1 MKTIPGSIEQGAAI
15 VRSAARH
22 ISNPNDY
29 DSLVDIAASAQCV
42 LIGEASHGTHEFYA
56 TRADLTRSLV
66 AEKGFRAIALEAD
79 WPDTFRVHRFVTGR
93 EQAKNAEERLG
104 DFRRFPACMWRNTVM
119 VEFVAWLREWNARNQ
134 NAAGIYGMDLYSMH
148 RSIESVLEY
157 LDKNDPSAARRARDR
172 YACFEHFSV
181 EPQLYGQ
188 ATVIRGKEPCEDE
201 VTEQLVEMR
210 RKYREFISRDGHIA
224 EEEFFSAEQNARLVM
239 NAERYY
245 RAMFHGRDESWN
257 LRDSHM
263 FETFKQIVDYLD
275 GGRAKVIVWAHNS
288 HLGDARATEMS
299 ERGGLNLGQLVREK
313 FGRGAFNIGF
323 STYSGTVTAASD
335 WGEPAERKRV
345 RPGLRDSY
353 EELFHATGVPR
364 FWLDLRAENESND
377 LLGKARLQRAIGVIY
392 RSETER
398 WSHYFA
404 ARLPQQFDAMIH
416 LDQSCA
422 LQPLERT
429 SEWDRGELPETWRK
443 HCDGQ
448 HLFSLLRPAVKRRSR
463 DMSLAFL
470 IWHQKLR
477 RSGMFATR
485 SLLAWG
491 TFRNPATRLGGFIS
505 APERAVRCVRSAT
518 D

>member
-93 EQAKNAEERLG
+93 EQAKNAEEALR
-104 DFRRFPACMWRNTVM
+104 DFRRFPAWMWRNTVM

-263 FETFKQIVDYLD
+263 FETLNELFAHLDSGSAKIV
-275 GGRAKVIVWAHNS
+275 VWAHNS

-299 ERGGLNLGQLVREK
+299 ARGELNVGQLVRER
-313 FGRGAFNIGF
+313 FGRRAYAIGF

-335 WGEPAERKRV
+335 WGGPAERKRV
-345 RPGLRDSY
+345 RPGLRGSY
-353 EELFHATGVPR
+353 EELFHATGIPA
-364 FWLDLRAENESND
+364 FWLSLAEQDESTALLMNE
-377 LLGKARLQRAIGVIY
+377 RLQRAIGVIY
-392 RSETER
+392 RPETER
-398 WSHYFA
+398 FSHYFE
-404 ARLPQQFDAMIH
+404 ARLPEQFDAIIH
-416 LDQSCA
+416 FDQTRA
-422 LQPLERT
+422 LEPLERA
-429 SEWDRGELPETWRK
+429 SEWERGELPETY
-443 HCDGQ
+443 
-448 HLFSLLRPAVKRRSR
+448 P
-463 DMSLAFL
+463 
-470 IWHQKLR
+470 
-477 RSGMFATR
+477 SG
-485 SLLAWG
+485 
-491 TFRNPATRLGGFIS
+491 
-505 APERAVRCVRSAT
+505 V
-518 D
+518 

>member
-93 EQAKNAEERLG
+93 EQAKNAEEALR
-104 DFRRFPACMWRNTVM
+104 DFRRFPAWMWRNTVM

-201 VTEQLVEMR
+201 VIEQLVEIR
-210 RKYREFISRDGHIA
+210 RKYREFISRNGHIA

-263 FETFKQIVDYLD
+263 FETLNELFAHLDSGSAKIV
-275 GGRAKVIVWAHNS
+275 VWAHNS

-299 ERGGLNLGQLVREK
+299 ARGELNVGQLVRER
-313 FGRGAFNIGF
+313 FGRRAYAIGF

-335 WGEPAERKRV
+335 WGGPAERKRV
-345 RPGLRDSY
+345 RAGLRGSY
-353 EELFHATGVPR
+353 EELFHATGIPA
-364 FWLDLRAENESND
+364 FWLSLGEQNESTT
-377 LLGKARLQRAIGVIY
+377 LLMNERLQRAIGVIY
-392 RSETER
+392 RPETER
-398 WSHYFA
+398 FSHYFES
-404 ARLPQQFDAMIH
+404 RLPEQFDAIIH
-416 LDQSCA
+416 FDQTRA
-422 LQPLERT
+422 LEPLERT
-429 SEWDRGELPETWRK
+429 SEWERGELPETY
-443 HCDGQ
+443 
-448 HLFSLLRPAVKRRSR
+448 P
-463 DMSLAFL
+463 
-470 IWHQKLR
+470 
-477 RSGMFATR
+477 SG
-485 SLLAWG
+485 
-491 TFRNPATRLGGFIS
+491 
-505 APERAVRCVRSAT
+505 V
-518 D
+518 

>member
-93 EQAKNAEERLG
+93 EQAKNAEEALR
-104 DFRRFPACMWRNTVM
+104 DFRRFPAWMWRNTVM

-263 FETFKQIVDYLD
+263 FETLNELFAHLDSGSAKIV
-275 GGRAKVIVWAHNS
+275 VWAHNS

-299 ERGGLNLGQLVREK
+299 ARGELNVGQLVRER
-313 FGRGAFNIGF
+313 FGRRAYAIGF

-335 WGEPAERKRV
+335 WGGPAERKRV
-345 RPGLRDSY
+345 RAGLRGSY
-353 EELFHATGVPR
+353 EELFHATGIPA
-364 FWLDLRAENESND
+364 FWLSLGEQNESTT
-377 LLGKARLQRAIGVIY
+377 LLMNERLQRAIGVIY
-392 RSETER
+392 RPETER
-398 WSHYFA
+398 FSHYFES
-404 ARLPQQFDAMIH
+404 RLPEQFDAIIH
-416 LDQSCA
+416 FDQTRA
-422 LQPLERT
+422 LEPLERA
-429 SEWDRGELPETWRK
+429 SEWERGELAETY
-443 HCDGQ
+443 
-448 HLFSLLRPAVKRRSR
+448 P
-463 DMSLAFL
+463 
-470 IWHQKLR
+470 
-477 RSGMFATR
+477 SG
-485 SLLAWG
+485 
-491 TFRNPATRLGGFIS
+491 
-505 APERAVRCVRSAT
+505 V
-518 D
+518 

>member
-263 FETFKQIVDYLD
+263 FETLNELFAHLDSGPAKIV
-275 GGRAKVIVWAHNS
+275 VWAHNS
-288 HLGDARATEMS
+288 HLGDARATEMAH
-299 ERGGLNLGQLVREK
+299 RGELNVGQLVREK
-313 FGRGAFNIGF
+313 FGRDSVLVGF
-323 STYSGTVTAASD
+323 TTHHGTVTAASD
-335 WGEPAERKRV
+335 WDGPAERKRV
-345 RPGLRDSY
+345 RPALLGSYETQFHAAKLPRFLLTWRDAPTAARELRD
-353 EELFHATGVPR
+353 
-364 FWLDLRAENESND
+364 
-377 LLGKARLQRAIGVIY
+377 ARLERAIGVIY
-392 RSETER
+392 RPDTER
-398 WSHYFA
+398 GSHYFH
-404 ARLPQQFDAMIH
+404 ARLPDQFDAVLH
-416 LDQSCA
+416 FDETRA
-422 LQPLERT
+422 VEPLERT
-429 SEWDRGELPETWRK
+429 AEWDASEVPE
-443 HCDGQ
+443 
-448 HLFSLLRPAVKRRSR
+448 
-463 DMSLAFL
+463 
-470 IWHQKLR
+470 
-477 RSGMFATR
+477 
-485 SLLAWG
+485 
-491 TFRNPATRLGGFIS
+491 
-505 APERAVRCVRSAT
+505 
-518 D
+518 

>member
-93 EQAKNAEERLG
+93 EQAKNAEEALR
-104 DFRRFPACMWRNTVM
+104 DFRRFPAWMWRNTVM

-157 LDKNDPSAARRARDR
+157 L
-172 YACFEHFSV
+172 

-201 VTEQLVEMR
+201 VIEQLVEIR
-210 RKYREFISRDGHIA
+210 RKYREFISRNGHIA

-263 FETFKQIVDYLD
+263 FETLNELFAHLDSGSAKIV
-275 GGRAKVIVWAHNS
+275 VWAHNS

-299 ERGGLNLGQLVREK
+299 ARGELNVGQLVRER
-313 FGRGAFNIGF
+313 FGRRAYAIGF

-335 WGEPAERKRV
+335 WGGPAERKRV
-345 RPGLRDSY
+345 RAGLRGSY
-353 EELFHATGVPR
+353 EELFHATGIPA
-364 FWLDLRAENESND
+364 FWLSLGEQNESTT
-377 LLGKARLQRAIGVIY
+377 LLMNERLQRAIGVIY
-392 RSETER
+392 RPETER
-398 WSHYFA
+398 FSHYFES
-404 ARLPQQFDAMIH
+404 RLPEQFDAIIH
-416 LDQSCA
+416 FDQTRA
-422 LQPLERT
+422 LEPLERT
-429 SEWDRGELPETWRK
+429 SEWERDELPETY
-443 HCDGQ
+443 
-448 HLFSLLRPAVKRRSR
+448 P
-463 DMSLAFL
+463 
-470 IWHQKLR
+470 
-477 RSGMFATR
+477 SG
-485 SLLAWG
+485 
-491 TFRNPATRLGGFIS
+491 
-505 APERAVRCVRSAT
+505 V
-518 D
+518 

>member
-93 EQAKNAEERLG
+93 EQANSAEEALR
-104 DFRRFPACMWRNTVM
+104 DFRRFPAWMWRNTVM
-119 VEFVAWLREWNARNQ
+119 VEFVAWLREWNAHNNNS
-134 NAAGIYGMDLYSMH
+134 NAAGIYGIDLYSMH

-157 LDKNDPSAARRARDR
+157 LEKNDPAAARRARDR

-201 VTEQLVEMR
+201 VIEQLVEIR
-210 RKYREFISRDGHIA
+210 RKYREFISRNGHIA

-239 NAERYY
+239 NAERCY

-263 FETFKQIVDYLD
+263 FETLNELFAHLDSGSAKIV
-275 GGRAKVIVWAHNS
+275 VWAHNS

-299 ERGGLNLGQLVREK
+299 ARGELNVGQLVRER
-313 FGRGAFNIGF
+313 FGRRAYAIGF

-335 WGEPAERKRV
+335 WGGPAERKRV
-345 RPGLRDSY
+345 RPGLRGSY
-353 EELFHATGVPR
+353 EELFHATGIPA
-364 FWLDLRAENESND
+364 FWLSLAEQDESTALLMNE
-377 LLGKARLQRAIGVIY
+377 RLQRAIGVIY
-392 RSETER
+392 RPETER
-398 WSHYFA
+398 FSHYFE
-404 ARLPQQFDAMIH
+404 ARLPEQFDAIIH
-416 LDQSCA
+416 FDETRA
-422 LQPLERT
+422 LEPLERA
-429 SEWDRGELPETWRK
+429 SEWERGELPETY
-443 HCDGQ
+443 
-448 HLFSLLRPAVKRRSR
+448 P
-463 DMSLAFL
+463 
-470 IWHQKLR
+470 
-477 RSGMFATR
+477 SG
-485 SLLAWG
+485 
-491 TFRNPATRLGGFIS
+491 
-505 APERAVRCVRSAT
+505 V
-518 D
+518 

>member
-93 EQAKNAEERLG
+93 EQAKNAEEALR
-104 DFRRFPACMWRNTVM
+104 DFRRFPAWMWRNTVM

-263 FETFKQIVDYLD
+263 FETLNELFAHLDSGSAKIV
-275 GGRAKVIVWAHNS
+275 VWAHNS

-299 ERGGLNLGQLVREK
+299 ARGELNVGQLVRER
-313 FGRGAFNIGF
+313 FGRRAYAIGF

-335 WGEPAERKRV
+335 WGGPAERKRV
-345 RPGLRDSY
+345 RAGLRGSY
-353 EELFHATGVPR
+353 EELFHATGIPA
-364 FWLDLRAENESND
+364 FWLSLGEQNESTT
-377 LLGKARLQRAIGVIY
+377 LLMNERLQRAIGVIY
-392 RSETER
+392 RPETER
-398 WSHYFA
+398 FSHYFES
-404 ARLPQQFDAMIH
+404 RLPEQFDAIIH
-416 LDQSCA
+416 FDQTRA
-422 LQPLERT
+422 LEPLERA
-429 SEWDRGELPETWRK
+429 SEWERGELPETYPR
-443 HCDGQ
+443 G
-448 HLFSLLRPAVKRRSR
+448 V
-463 DMSLAFL
+463 
-470 IWHQKLR
+470 
-477 RSGMFATR
+477 
-485 SLLAWG
+485 
-491 TFRNPATRLGGFIS
+491 
-505 APERAVRCVRSAT
+505 
-518 D
+518 

>member
-93 EQAKNAEERLG
+93 EQAKNAEEALR
-104 DFRRFPACMWRNTVM
+104 DFSRFPAWMWRNTVM

-134 NAAGIYGMDLYSMH
+134 NAGGIYGMDLYSMH

-263 FETFKQIVDYLD
+263 FETLNELFAHLDSGSAKIV
-275 GGRAKVIVWAHNS
+275 VWAHNS

-299 ERGGLNLGQLVREK
+299 ARGELNVGQLVRER
-313 FGRGAFNIGF
+313 FGRRAYAIGF

-335 WGEPAERKRV
+335 WGGPAERKRV
-345 RPGLRDSY
+345 RAGLRGSY
-353 EELFHATGVPR
+353 EELFHATGIPA
-364 FWLDLRAENESND
+364 FWLSLGEQNESTT
-377 LLGKARLQRAIGVIY
+377 LLMNERLQRAIGVIY
-392 RSETER
+392 RPETER
-398 WSHYFA
+398 FSHYFES
-404 ARLPQQFDAMIH
+404 RLPEQFDAIIH
-416 LDQSCA
+416 FDQTRA
-422 LQPLERT
+422 LEPLERA
-429 SEWDRGELPETWRK
+429 SEWERGELPETY
-443 HCDGQ
+443 
-448 HLFSLLRPAVKRRSR
+448 P
-463 DMSLAFL
+463 
-470 IWHQKLR
+470 
-477 RSGMFATR
+477 SG
-485 SLLAWG
+485 
-491 TFRNPATRLGGFIS
+491 
-505 APERAVRCVRSAT
+505 V
-518 D
+518 

>member
-93 EQAKNAEERLG
+93 EQAKNAEEALR
-104 DFRRFPACMWRNTVM
+104 DFRRFPAWMWRNTVM

-201 VTEQLVEMR
+201 VIEQLVEIR

-263 FETFKQIVDYLD
+263 FETLNELFAHLDSGSAKIV
-275 GGRAKVIVWAHNS
+275 VWAHNS

-299 ERGGLNLGQLVREK
+299 ARGELNVGQLVRER
-313 FGRGAFNIGF
+313 FGRRAYAIGF

-335 WGEPAERKRV
+335 WGGPAERKRV
-345 RPGLRDSY
+345 RAGLRGSY
-353 EELFHATGVPR
+353 EELFHATGIPA
-364 FWLDLRAENESND
+364 FWLSLGEQNESTT
-377 LLGKARLQRAIGVIY
+377 LLMNERLQRAIGVIY
-392 RSETER
+392 RPETER
-398 WSHYFA
+398 FSHYFES
-404 ARLPQQFDAMIH
+404 RLPEQFDAIIH
-416 LDQSCA
+416 FDQTRA
-422 LQPLERT
+422 LEPLERT
-429 SEWDRGELPETWRK
+429 SEWERDELPETY
-443 HCDGQ
+443 
-448 HLFSLLRPAVKRRSR
+448 P
-463 DMSLAFL
+463 
-470 IWHQKLR
+470 
-477 RSGMFATR
+477 SG
-485 SLLAWG
+485 
-491 TFRNPATRLGGFIS
+491 
-505 APERAVRCVRSAT
+505 V
-518 D
+518 

>member
-93 EQAKNAEERLG
+93 EQAKNAEEALR
-104 DFRRFPACMWRNTVM
+104 DFRRFPAWMWRNTVM

-263 FETFKQIVDYLD
+263 FETLNELFAHLDSGSAKIV
-275 GGRAKVIVWAHNS
+275 VWAHNS

-299 ERGGLNLGQLVREK
+299 ARGELNVGQLVRER
-313 FGRGAFNIGF
+313 FGRRAYAIGF

-335 WGEPAERKRV
+335 WGGPAERKRV
-345 RPGLRDSY
+345 RAGLRGSY
-353 EELFHATGVPR
+353 EELFHATGIPA
-364 FWLDLRAENESND
+364 FWLSLGEQNESTT
-377 LLGKARLQRAIGVIY
+377 LLMNERLQRAIGVIY
-392 RSETER
+392 RPETER
-398 WSHYFA
+398 FSHYFES
-404 ARLPQQFDAMIH
+404 RLPEQFDAIIH
-416 LDQSCA
+416 FDQTRA
-422 LQPLERT
+422 LEPLERT
-429 SEWDRGELPETWRK
+429 SEWERGELPETY
-443 HCDGQ
+443 
-448 HLFSLLRPAVKRRSR
+448 P
-463 DMSLAFL
+463 
-470 IWHQKLR
+470 
-477 RSGMFATR
+477 SG
-485 SLLAWG
+485 
-491 TFRNPATRLGGFIS
+491 
-505 APERAVRCVRSAT
+505 V
-518 D
+518 